1 MQGNIY
7 SNFLL
12 KIVNG
17 EINWTT
23 SPIKCVFCNN
33 NYNPDKNFHKTLS
46 DVIGIIE
53 GFDLNI
59 SNRDIVLDNDCIY
72 FKGDNIVL
80 DNVNIENLKYIILYA
95 DTVDKLLICYID
107 VEYPRTV
114 NDGILRLIWPDGNIL
129 KLSIG

>member
-12 KIVNG
+12 KIVSG
-17 EINWTT
+17 EINWVTD
-23 SPIKCVFCNN
+23 SIKCVFCDSS
-33 NYNPDKNFHKTLS
+33 YNPDKNFHKTLS
-46 DVIGIIE
+46 DVTGIIE

-80 DNVNIENLKYIILYA
+80 DNLTLPVTKVRGFFGGSRKSIS
-95 DTVDKLLICYID
+95 
-107 VEYPRTV
+107 
-114 NDGILRLIWPDGNIL
+114 GIRSSP
-129 KLSIG
+129 KFRVYHRPS